1 MRIIIKKVD
10 NPKAKHREE
19 TIRDLMLVKGRAMF
33 NYADNSGRYTITSPI
48 KSIVIQTLNT
58 KYECEVIGG
67 NDE

>member
-1 MRIIIKKVD
+1 MNVVIKKVD
-10 NPKAKHREE
+10 NPKAKHREGS
-19 TIRDLMLVKGRAMF
+19 IRNLELYGNRAF
-33 NYADNSGRYTITSPI
+33 FHYVDDSGLYTITSPI

>member
-1 MRIIIKKVD
+1 MKVIIKKVD
-10 NPKAKHREE
+10 NPKAKHREGS
-19 TIRDLMLVKGRAMF
+19 TRDLELYDGRAYF
-33 NYADNSGRYTITSPI
+33 NYTDDSGYYTITSPI